1 MAVFFPEMH
10 LNLGVFFDIIPLM
23 KFNRRDALKITGF
36 SALAISLLPRVVFA
50 ARNSLVSLRT
60 GVQPNNKT
68 RLVIETVN
76 RPSYTL
82 SYPENQLV
90 ISLSNTSANN
100 SITPK
105 LASGSLVSSVTQT
118 QIGDNLKITA
128 NLRKPISE
136 IQKNSIMILSPNGD
150 SDYRLVLDFAAGNP
164 PVQQKNAA
172 SEYGTVPEY
181 TTASATPT
189 TAITAS
195 RKYIVVIDAGHGGK
209 DPGCIGRGGTREKDV
224 VLSVAKKLKSKL
236 DANGFKTYMTRSDD
250 RYLKLAERA
259 SIAEKKKAD
268 LFISLH
274 ANANPKRDMKGF
286 SIYTLSEK
294 ASDEEAKKLADAENA
309 ADKIG
314 VEGFTEFEENI
325 RIALSSLQQH
335 AVAEMSE
342 EYATGCAKSFKKSS
356 ITQQPGPDVRHAPF
370 AVLRSTVPGA
380 LLEIGH
386 LSNSS
391 EEKLLKTSA
400 HQDKIVNAI
409 VRSVKN
415 YNFEV

>member
-1 MAVFFPEMH
+1 MFP
-10 LNLGVFFDIIPLM
+10 M
-23 KFNRRDALKITGF
+23 KITRRDVLKITGF
-36 SALAISLLPRVVFA
+36 SVMATAFLPRLAFA
-50 ARNSLVSLRT
+50 ARNSLRSLRT

-68 RLVIETVN
+68 RLVIETAT
-76 RPSYTL
+76 RPTYNL
-82 SYPENQLV
+82 SYPVNQLV
-90 ISLSNTSANN
+90 ITLPNTSANN

-105 LASGSLVSSVTQT
+105 LASGSLVSSITQT
-118 QIGDNLKITA
+118 QTGDSLKITA
-128 NLRKPISE
+128 NLRKSISE
-136 IQKNSIMILSPNGD
+136 IAKGNIMILEPNGD
-150 SDYRLVLDFAAGNP
+150 SDYRLVLDFMAGTA
-164 PVQQKNAA
+164 PVSKTATSSA
-172 SEYGTVPEY
+172 SEYGSMSEY
-181 TTASATPT
+181 TTASAMPT

-195 RKYIVVIDAGHGGK
+195 RKYVVVIDAGHGGK
-209 DPGCIGRGGTREKDV
+209 DPGCIGKGGTREKDI
-224 VLSVAKKLKSKL
+224 VLSVAKKLKNKL

-274 ANANPKRDMKGF
+274 ANANPKREMKGF

-294 ASDEEAKKLADAENA
+294 ASDEEAKKLAEAENA

-342 EYATGCAKSFKKSS
+342 EYATGCAKSFKKAS

-386 LSNSS
+386 LSNAS
-391 EEKLLKTSA
+391 EEKLLKTAS

-409 VRSVKN
+409 VKSVKN

>member
-1 MAVFFPEMH
+1 
-10 LNLGVFFDIIPLM
+10 M
-23 KFNRRDALKITGF
+23 KFSRRDALKFTGF
-36 SALAISLLPRVVFA
+36 SALAISLLPRVAFA
-50 ARNSLVSLRT
+50 ARNSLQSLRT
-60 GVQPNNKT
+60 GIQPNNKT

-76 RPSYTL
+76 RPTYNL
-82 SYPENQLV
+82 SYPTNQLV
-90 ISLSNTSANN
+90 INLSNTSANN
-100 SITPK
+100 SISPK
-105 LASGSLVSSVTQT
+105 LASGSLVSGITQT
-118 QIGDNLKITA
+118 QVGDTLKITA
-128 NLRKPISE
+128 TLRKPISE
-136 IQKNSIMILSPNGD
+136 ISKNNIMVLSPNGD
-150 SDYRLVLDFAAGNP
+150 SDYRLVLDFSAGTP
-164 PVQQKNAA
+164 PVQKKDVA

-181 TTASATPT
+181 TTASAAPT
-189 TAITAS
+189 TAITAA

-342 EYATGCAKSFKKSS
+342 EYATGCAKAFKKAS

-391 EEKLLKTSA
+391 EEKLLKSSA

>member
-1 MAVFFPEMH
+1 
-10 LNLGVFFDIIPLM
+10 M
-23 KFNRRDALKITGF
+23 KFNRRDALKLTGF
-36 SALAISLLPRVVFA
+36 SVLAISMLPRVAFA
-50 ARNSLVSLRT
+50 ARNSLRSLRT

-68 RLVIETVN
+68 RLVIETAS
-76 RPSYTL
+76 RPSYNL
-82 SYPENQLV
+82 SYPTNQLV
-90 ISLSNTSANN
+90 VSLSNTAAN
-100 SITPK
+100 SGITPK
-105 LASGSLVSSVTQT
+105 LASGSLVTSIEQSQA
-118 QIGDNLKITA
+118 GDNLKLVV

-136 IQKNSIMILSPNGD
+136 ISKSQIMVLEPNGD
-150 SDYRLVLDFAAGNP
+150 SDYRLVLDFAAGTP
-164 PVQQKNAA
+164 PVQKSSA
-172 SEYGTVPEY
+172 SEYGSLPEY
-181 TTASATPT
+181 TTTTATPT

-195 RKYIVVIDAGHGGK
+195 RKYIIVIDAGHGGK
-209 DPGCIGRGGTREKDV
+209 DPGCIGKGGTREKDI

-236 DANGFKTYMTRSDD
+236 DTNGFKTYLTRSDD
-250 RYLKLAERA
+250 KYLKLAERA
-259 SIAEKKKAD
+259 AIAEKRKAD

-294 ASDEEAKKLADAENA
+294 ASDEEAKKLAEAENA

-314 VEGFTEFEENI
+314 VEGFTQFEENI
-325 RIALSSLQQH
+325 RIALSALQQH

-342 EYATGCAKSFKKSS
+342 EYATGCAKSFKKAS

-380 LLEIGH
+380 LLELGH
-386 LSNSS
+386 LSNAS
-391 EEKLLKTSA
+391 EEKLLKTST
-400 HQDKIVNAI
+400 HQDKLVNAI

>member
-1 MAVFFPEMH
+1 
-10 LNLGVFFDIIPLM
+10 M
-23 KFNRRDALKITGF
+23 KITRRDVLKITGF
-36 SALAISLLPRVVFA
+36 SVLATVFLPRVALA
-50 ARNSLVSLRT
+50 ARNSLQSLRT

-68 RLVIETVN
+68 RLVIETTS
-76 RPSYTL
+76 RPSYSL
-82 SYPENQLV
+82 SYPVNQLV
-90 ISLSNTSANN
+90 ITLPNTSANN

-105 LASGSLVSSVTQT
+105 LASGSLVTSITQMQT
-118 QIGDNLKITA
+118 GDSLKITA

-136 IQKNSIMILSPNGD
+136 IAKGSIMILEPNGD
-150 SDYRLVLDFAAGNP
+150 SGYRLVLDFVAGSA
-164 PVQQKNAA
+164 PVSKPSV
-172 SEYGTVPEY
+172 SEYGELPEY
-181 TTASATPT
+181 TTASAVPT

-195 RKYIVVIDAGHGGK
+195 RKYVVVIDAGHGGK
-209 DPGCIGRGGTREKDV
+209 DPGCIGKGGTREKDI
-224 VLSVAKKLKSKL
+224 VLSVAKKLKNKL
-236 DANGFKTYMTRSDD
+236 DSNGFKTYMTRSDD

-294 ASDEEAKKLADAENA
+294 ASDEEAKKLAEAENA

-342 EYATGCAKSFKKSS
+342 EYATGCAKAFKKAS

-386 LSNSS
+386 LSNTS
-391 EEKLLKTSA
+391 EEKLLKTAA

-409 VRSVKN
+409 VKSVKN